1 MATTDLNRV
10 WLRTEKVAGSSPAE
24 RAPEML
30 LFAGKTWSQSKGP
43 GSFPALLAATWQQP
57 VKVAVLPAC

>member
-24 RAPEML
+24 LAPNSPAYRGFCCRL
-30 LFAGKTWSQSKGP
+30 ASFRLALSSAAGTHEG
-43 GSFPALLAATWQQP
+43 
-57 VKVAVLPAC
+57 